1 MVEKIADKFTS
12 NAEYLLTIDLLVA
25 FMMYLKY

>member
-1 MVEKIADKFTS
+1 MVEKIADKFTN
-12 NAEYLLTIDLLVA
+12 NAEYLLAIDLLVA